1 MKAQHYKNYFLK
13 WHDGL
18 LNRVEFLLYD
28 TSGKKIS
35 EDGGMIGGSICYTHK
50 CKDGYKK
57 VDNNCVA
64 TCDGGVEKDT
74 IEATIDECK
83 KNWPEWEGKDAAETC
98 HKECFDSG
106 EWKYV
111 IDTCKA
117 GYERVNAGGVLCK
130 QKEQEAKGGAETT
143 KTPGVATVSSDAAH
157 PVATTPGADAG
168 NPGGAGG
175 NAPLATTPGADAGN
189 PVVTETSDA
198 ETPGTGNS
206 ATATGNVTPTTADSD
221 AGYVQEVHS
230 DCKDEAKVVKPASG
244 GECPGNANKKVTI
257 KACVKDRHS
266 GDAVEYAT
274 VSWVGTKN
282 FSGVIADKDGCFELK
297 NVPGNAMLSIGF
309 VGLFTFT
316 ACASDF
322 DKKDFVCMDVDEEL
336 DEVMV
341 AACYGDVLRQLN
353 ADNGKPRKDE
363 NGQPYCDI
371 ICPNG
376 FSRHEKIQS
385 LKFTDTTG
393 KTFDSP
399 QKYICVANNG
409 GAVNDVVPH
418 NPDGSSCRPTDEN
431 ATSGVYQNGEC
442 VITGCANAFKLSD
455 DKKSC
460 IYDEK
465 LASQRKI
472 DELQENADAMRDK
485 EHSTANKLLGGA
497 AIGATGIGAMQALSA
512 YSEQQSDED
521 AETAMKA
528 YLATFHCNYG
538 GGINVKGG
546 EKDVQLPGGNELIG
560 LYAEYVNLANNLKVR
575 KAALDMRPGIE
586 SEAILD
592 SATSGLY
599 DDVSIGKTSGAFTSL
614 ARALQNPDGPD
625 AQAWAAQKDDSAKKL
640 KTGLTVAGIGAI
652 GGAVGNLLINKD
664 APKENSKEILDKY
677 KDGYLVSGDD
687 LDLNNGETRSL
698 AEAVQPDAAV
708 LDVKQDKTKSQD
720 SVGVV
725 MNKDD

>member
-1 MKAQHYKNYFLK
+1 MFRGHTDSDKKTSRWTFFFACVVISYFFIINLYFGGGAFLKKIFAAFLLCLCCCFDVRAYDGNYQEANSPVTDKLKNPSYLVWNHNNKTYTAECDTHSDADTFGPGKTLAVKDPLDPLGRYEKGVNLYNCFCEEYNSKGRCQSAKWKHERKIIECSTLHKNYFLK

-297 NVPGNAMLSIGF
+297 NVPGNAMLSIEKEEENEQHYNEKTR
-309 VGLFTFT
+309 VRPSLFK
-316 ACASDF
+316 A
-322 DKKDFVCMDVDEEL
+322 
-336 DEVMV
+336 VM
-341 AACYGDVLRQLN
+341 R
-353 ADNGKPRKDE
+353 
-363 NGQPYCDI
+363 
-371 ICPNG
+371 
-376 FSRHEKIQS
+376 
-385 LKFTDTTG
+385 
-393 KTFDSP
+393 
-399 QKYICVANNG
+399 
-409 GAVNDVVPH
+409 
-418 NPDGSSCRPTDEN
+418 
-431 ATSGVYQNGEC
+431 
-442 VITGCANAFKLSD
+442 
-455 DKKSC
+455 
-460 IYDEK
+460 
-465 LASQRKI
+465 
-472 DELQENADAMRDK
+472 
-485 EHSTANKLLGGA
+485 
-497 AIGATGIGAMQALSA
+497 
-512 YSEQQSDED
+512 
-521 AETAMKA
+521 
-528 YLATFHCNYG
+528 
-538 GGINVKGG
+538 
-546 EKDVQLPGGNELIG
+546 
-560 LYAEYVNLANNLKVR
+560 
-575 KAALDMRPGIE
+575 
-586 SEAILD
+586 
-592 SATSGLY
+592 
-599 DDVSIGKTSGAFTSL
+599 
-614 ARALQNPDGPD
+614 
-625 AQAWAAQKDDSAKKL
+625 
-640 KTGLTVAGIGAI
+640 
-652 GGAVGNLLINKD
+652 
-664 APKENSKEILDKY
+664 
-677 KDGYLVSGDD
+677 LV
-687 LDLNNGETRSL
+687 
-698 AEAVQPDAAV
+698 
-708 LDVKQDKTKSQD
+708 
-720 SVGVV
+720 
-725 MNKDD
+725 